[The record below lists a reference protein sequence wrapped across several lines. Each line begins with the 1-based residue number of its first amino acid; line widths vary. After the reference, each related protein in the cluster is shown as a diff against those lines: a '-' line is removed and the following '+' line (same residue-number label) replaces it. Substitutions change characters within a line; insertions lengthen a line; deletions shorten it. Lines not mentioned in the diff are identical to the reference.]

1 MTLAPAQRSRTAI
14 LAGAKIVI
22 GEVGS
27 YESNMVDIAARAQV
41 SRATVY
47 NHFADKEEMMLS
59 LLESEILRLAE
70 LAKAATS
77 TKDALLVL
85 SREISGDV
93 ALRKMTVTDPTDI
106 AAFITIG
113 AHPLWA
119 VVQESLT
126 KIFGLDNSSLVLHW
140 LLGQVA
146 SPLTPAESA
155 HQADQLSS
163 ALNANN

>member
-59 LLESEILRLAE
+59 LLESEILRLAD

-106 AAFITIG
+106 ATFITIG

>member
-59 LLESEILRLAE
+59 LLESEILRLAD
-70 LAKAATS
+70 LAKAAAS

>member
-14 LAGAKIVI
+14 LSGAKIVI
-22 GEVGS
+22 TEVGS

-47 NHFADKEEMMLS
+47 NHFADKEEMMFS
-59 LLESEILRLAE
+59 LLESEIIRLAD
-70 LAKAATS
+70 LAKSAPS
-77 TKDALLVL
+77 PKDALLIL
-85 SREISGDV
+85 SREISGDP

-106 AAFITIG
+106 AAFVTIG
-113 AHPLWA
+113 MHPLWA
-119 VVQESLT
+119 LVQESLT

-140 LLGQVA
+140 LLGQIA

-155 HQADQLSS
+155 HQATQISLALS
-163 ALNANN
+163 LNK

>member
-47 NHFADKEEMMLS
+47 NHFADKEEMMFS
-59 LLESEILRLAE
+59 LLESEILRLAD
-70 LAKAATS
+70 LAKSAAS

-106 AAFITIG
+106 AAFVTIG

-140 LLGQVA
+140 LLGQIA
-146 SPLTPAESA
+146 SPLTPAESV

>member
-27 YESNMVDIAARAQV
+27 YESNMVDIARRAQV

-59 LLESEILRLAE
+59 LLESEILRLAD

-77 TKDALLVL
+77 TKNALLVL

-119 VVQESLT
+119 VVQESLA

>member
-27 YESNMVDIAARAQV
+27 YESNMIDIAARAQV

-59 LLESEILRLAE
+59 LLESEILRLAD

-126 KIFGLDNSSLVLHW
+126 KIFGLDNSSLVLRW

>member
-47 NHFADKEEMMLS
+47 NHFADKEEMMFS
-59 LLESEILRLAE
+59 LLESEILRLAD
-70 LAKAATS
+70 LAKKAPS
-77 TKDALLVL
+77 PRDALLVL
-85 SREISGDV
+85 SREISSDQ
-93 ALRKMTVTDPTDI
+93 ALRKMTETDPTDI
-106 AAFITIG
+106 AAFVTISG
-113 AHPLWA
+113 HPLWA

-126 KIFGLDNSSLVLHW
+126 KIFGIDNSSLVLHW
-140 LLGQVA
+140 LLGQIA

-155 HQADQLSS
+155 HQADQLSF